1 MAQKQLI
8 IRAKTCGQKP
18 VKRSHPAAAGVIAAM
33 TETQLSP
40 VLNSPV
46 APVQLGLFDASVPA
60 NAANLLAPAG
70 ADAPRTHGAKLWLPK
85 RVLFTPD
92 ALDEEF
98 GQQILRRV
106 TDLDLEVELLKNNRL
121 TGLRDAGGDVRAT
134 YRTAKST
141 LAVVKAPPGAL
152 HLQAT
157 PPSADWQINLAEGCP
172 AHCQYCYLAGS
183 LSGPPVVRV
192 FANLPSLLQNTQTY
206 EQAGRVTSFEA
217 SCYTDVLG
225 IEHLTGSLA
234 EAVRYFGQREAAQL
248 RFVSKYDHVE
258 GLLGAPHQ
266 GRTRARFSLNAEP
279 VVRQLEG
286 GTASVE
292 ARIQALRKLAL
303 PVAQGGGGYPV
314 GVVLAPIMPIPDW
327 QQHYGELLD
336 RIQLALDFKC
346 DLSVELISHRFTP
359 GSKDVLLQWYP
370 NTKLDL
376 DETTRAVKHNK
387 FGGIKFVYLP
397 DEMKAMRAWFTRE
410 WQRRFPHAPVQY
422 WT

>member
-1 MAQKQLI
+1 MIDTVL
-8 IRAKTCGQKP
+8 
-18 VKRSHPAAAGVIAAM
+18 
-33 TETQLSP
+33 LP
-40 VLNSPV
+40 VLNAPV
-46 APVQLGLFDASVPA
+46 ASVQLGFFDHKS
-60 NAANLLAPAG
+60 PAG
-70 ADAPRTHGAKLWLPK
+70 EAPLAAPDLAAAPRTHGARLWLPK

-106 TDLDLEVELLKNNRL
+106 TALDLEVEFLKSNRL

-141 LAVVKAPPGAL
+141 LAVVKAPAGAL
-152 HLQAT
+152 RLQPT
-157 PPSADWQINLAEGCP
+157 PPSADWQLNLAEGCP

-192 FANLPSLLQNTQTY
+192 FANLPSLLQNTQQY

-248 RFVSKYDHVE
+248 RFVSKYDHVDT
-258 GLLGAPHQ
+258 LLGAPHQ
-266 GRTRARFSLNAEP
+266 GRSRARFSLNAEP

-292 ARIQALRKLAL
+292 ARLQAMRRLAL
-303 PVAQGGGGYPV
+303 PVAAGGGGYPV

-327 QQHYGELLD
+327 QQHYSELLD
-336 RIQLALDFKC
+336 RIAGALDFEC
-346 DLSVELISHRFTP
+346 NLSVELISHRFTP

-376 DETTRAVKHNK
+376 DETTRAVKRNK
-387 FGGIKFVYLP
+387 FGGTKYVYLP

-410 WQRRFPHAPVQY
+410 WQRRFPQAPVQY